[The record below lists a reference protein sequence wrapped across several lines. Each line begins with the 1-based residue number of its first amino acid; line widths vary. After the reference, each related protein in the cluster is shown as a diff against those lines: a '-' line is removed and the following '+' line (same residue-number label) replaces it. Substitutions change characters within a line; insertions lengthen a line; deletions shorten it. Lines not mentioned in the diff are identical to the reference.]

1 MESRMTAGGGGV
13 LRDGG
18 IQQKGKS
25 NISVVIAGGEGSM
38 RQLKGNVKN
47 TMDIKFKE
55 KEMLLSY
62 KNR

>member
-1 MESRMTAGGGGV
+1 MTAGGGGV